1 MLPLGPRRKS
11 PDPSEEARLE
21 SVRAQIVRPSARGC
35 PVCMFTP
42 IPVNEARACGKRRD
56 IPEKK
61 VFLKQEEEEGKP
73 L

>member
-1 MLPLGPRRKS
+1 
-11 PDPSEEARLE
+11 
-21 SVRAQIVRPSARGC
+21 
-35 PVCMFTP
+35 MFTP